1 MVSETKDPDKRTG
14 KDKFYSGKDSDLA
27 GDVGKGTDGFKKGGR
42 AKKAAGGCGVMS
54 SAAKGKRPARAS
66 GGGVFSSA
74 ASGTPRGKASHY

>member
-1 MVSETKDPDKRTG
+1 MVSQTKDPDAKGSR
-14 KDKFYSGKDSDLA
+14 KSLYNAENSHVA
-27 GDVGKGTDGFKKGGR
+27 AEAEQGTDGFKKGGR

-74 ASGTPRGKASHY
+74 AQGTPRGKASHY